1 MGAMAGVDA
10 DLLAGARLLASGT
23 WRASH
28 EAFENAWR
36 RSQGEGRDLLQ
47 ALAQLAAA
55 LLKWSEGNLEPA
67 ATILGRV
74 RRRLEGLPSHVSRVD
89 VETLESTVL
98 DLQERLALR
107 EPAPGQVQVPLE
119 DRAEAPADRV
129 AVGSPCP
136 YCGERVTVH
145 VEPTGMS
152 LERYVEDCPVCCRPW
167 VVNVERSPD
176 GPTVTLAREDD

>member
-10 DLLAGARLLASGT
+10 ELLAGARLLASGT

-28 EAFENAWR
+28 EAFETAWR
-36 RSQGEGRDLLQ
+36 RSHGDGRDLLQ

-55 LLKWSEGNLEPA
+55 LLKWSEGQVEGA

-74 RRRLEGLPSHVSRVD
+74 RRNLEGLPSHVSRVD

-107 EPAPGQVQVPLE
+107 EPAPTQVQVPLE
-119 DRAEAPADRV
+119 EHSVVPADRV
-129 AVGSPCP
+129 ALGAPCP

-145 VEPTGMS
+145 VEPTGVS
-152 LERYVEDCPVCCRPW
+152 LEQYVEDCPVCCRPNVLTARYEPDLDDF
-167 VVNVERSPD
+167 VVD
-176 GPTVTLAREDD
+176 ARRE

>member
-1 MGAMAGVDA
+1 MGAMAGVDVE
-10 DLLAGARLLASGT
+10 LLAGVRLLASGT

-28 EAFENAWR
+28 EAFETAWR
-36 RSQGEGRDLLQ
+36 RSEGEGRDLLQ

-55 LLKWSEGNLEPA
+55 LLKWSEGQVEGA

-74 RRRLEGLPSHVSRVD
+74 RRRLEGLPSHVSRID

-107 EPAPGQVQVPLE
+107 EPVPPQITVPLE

-129 AVGSPCP
+129 ALGAPCP

-152 LERYVEDCPVCCRPW
+152 LERYIEDCPVCCRPW
-167 VVNVERSPD
+167 VVSVERAGD
-176 GPTVTLAREDD
+176 APTVTLAREDD

>member
-10 DLLAGARLLASGT
+10 ELLTGVRLLASGT

-28 EAFENAWR
+28 EAFEIAWR
-36 RSQGEGRDLLQ
+36 RSHGEGRDLLQ

-55 LLKWSEGNLEPA
+55 LLKWSDGHLEPA

-89 VETLESTVL
+89 VEMLESIVL
-98 DLQERLALR
+98 GLQEALALR
-107 EPAPGQVQVPLE
+107 EPAPEQVSVPLE
-119 DRAEAPADRV
+119 ESAAGRTDRV
-129 AVGSPCP
+129 ALGAPCP

-152 LERYVEDCPVCCRPW
+152 LEQYVEDCPVCCRPW
-167 VVNVERSPD
+167 LVHVERPES

>member
-10 DLLAGARLLASGT
+10 ELLSGARLLASGN

-28 EAFENAWR
+28 EAFETAWR
-36 RSQGEGRDLLQ
+36 RSHGEGRDLLQ

-55 LLKWSEGNLEPA
+55 LLKWSEGHLEPA

-98 DLQERLALR
+98 ELQERLALG
-107 EPAPGQVQVPLE
+107 EPAPAQVQVPLE
-119 DRAEAPADRV
+119 DRAEAPSDRV
-129 AVGSPCP
+129 ALGVPCP

-152 LERYVEDCPVCCRPW
+152 VEQYVEDCPVCCRPW
-167 VVNVERSPD
+167 VVTVERTADAPS
-176 GPTVTLAREDD
+176 VTLAREDD